1 MFQSFKQLKG
11 FPNFESS
18 KYFSKPFK
26 FAGMLCFVFALL
38 LPLNSVS
45 AHKRSSWK
53 PFIHFYESGDCK
65 VLIRQLKPLVKP
77 KSWTNNGL
85 WSRSRILNAKCHLQ
99 LGNYEAAL
107 KSLKQTPQSVVS
119 DAWTFQKIRVLLKA
133 NRHREAIVS
142 IRKLLKL
149 SERNFY
155 LDSLRENI
163 KSEFRT
169 DKEVGQI
176 FHLLHDTRKNH
187 KWFLTDYEIH
197 ALYLRGAKLKGVKL
211 EHKYKVL
218 GWQFPL
224 DQKTS
229 VLSHRNLT
237 ANELKKMSSAEL
249 SSRVRSL
256 SKLGLNKYL
265 IKHLPQLRQGRSR
278 KVVKKL
284 GEAYMKALFKEKYYA
299 RIIKLQQQGTLGK
312 KWAVGKESQLYWTAR
327 SYIKRKNIPAGR
339 STIYKLEKLNNKAK
353 QLPVLFDTFAARYRL
368 DSEIRK
374 AQFWWDRLL
383 RHFPKHSLAA
393 KSAWELAWSY
403 QQQKNSKKALGY
415 LKKGLKTRIYDSEM
429 KAKLLFWQ
437 GKLLQKSGH
446 PELATKSFKQL
457 ILRQP
462 NTYYGMRLI
471 SAEDIPESI
480 LSVIKTRK
488 AKYYAKP
495 TEKLSPKTKELLER
509 TEFLFDIAE
518 PEQALKELFAGLGRY
533 KDSTRNW
540 HVSHLL
546 HRRGE
551 YHSVL
556 RVIANYYLPHLVTL
570 EVGEHPLW
578 ELAYPR
584 PYWSQLKSFANQAG
598 IDPYFALAIMRE
610 ESHFDPQA
618 LSSSKA
624 MGLMQL
630 MPATAKFVA
639 RKKKIKL
646 QEKSE
651 IFNPELNT
659 RLGTLYLGSLAD
671 RFKSELI
678 YTAGSYNA
686 GPHNMLKW
694 IKRWPRKSID
704 AFVEQIPFSETRK
717 YVKRVYRSYKLYK
730 HIYSS

>member
-1 MFQSFKQLKG
+1 MFQSFNQLKASS
-11 FPNFESS
+11 NFERV

-26 FAGMLCFVFALL
+26 FAGTFCFVFTLL
-38 LPLNSVS
+38 LPLSSVS
-45 AHKRSSWK
+45 AQKSSSLK

-65 VLIRQLKPLVKP
+65 LLIRQLKPLSKP

-85 WSRSRILNAKCHLQ
+85 WNRSRILNAKCHLQ
-99 LGNYEAAL
+99 LGNHKAAL
-107 KSLKQTPQSVVS
+107 KSLKQTPESEVI
-119 DAWTFQKIRVLLKA
+119 DAWIFQKIRVFLQSE
-133 NRHREAIVS
+133 RHKEAIVN
-142 IRKLLKL
+142 IRILLKL
-149 SERNFY
+149 PERNFY
-155 LDSLRENI
+155 LSSLREDI
-163 KSEFRT
+163 KTEFST
-169 DKEVGQI
+169 DKEALQI
-176 FHLLHDTRKNH
+176 FNLLHETRKNH

-197 ALYLRGAKLKGVKL
+197 ALYLRGAKLKGLKL

-218 GWQFPL
+218 GWQYPHNK
-224 DQKTS
+224 KTA
-229 VLSHRNLT
+229 VLSHKNLN
-237 ANELKKMSSAEL
+237 ADELNNISPAEL
-249 SSRVRSL
+249 SHRVGSL
-256 SKLGLNKYL
+256 SKLGLDMYM
-265 IKHLPQLRQGRSR
+265 IKHLPQLRNGRSR

-284 GEAYMKALFKEKYYA
+284 GEAYLKALFDEKYYA
-299 RIIKLQQQGTLGK
+299 RIIKLQQNGTLSK
-312 KWAVGKESQLYWTAR
+312 KWVLGKESQFYWMAR
-327 SYIKRKNIPAGR
+327 SYIKRKNIPAAR
-339 STIYKLEKLNNKAK
+339 SAIYNLEKLNHKAK
-353 QLPVLFDTFAARYRL
+353 QLPVLFYKIATRYRL
-368 DSEIRK
+368 DSEIHN

-383 RHFPKHSLAA
+383 LHFPKHRLAT

-403 QQQKNSKKALGY
+403 KQQKNTKKALEY
-415 LKKGLKTRIYDSEM
+415 IKKGLKTRIYNSEM

-437 GKLLQKSGH
+437 GQLLQESGR
-446 PELATKSFKQL
+446 PELAAKSFKKI

-471 SAEDIPESI
+471 SGDEIPESI

-488 AKYYAKP
+488 AKLYAEP
-495 TEKLSPKTKELLER
+495 TEKLNQKTKDLLKR

-533 KDSTRNW
+533 KNSTRNW

-570 EVGEHPLW
+570 DVGEHPLW

-584 PYWSQLKSFANQAG
+584 PYWSKLKSYANQAG

-630 MPATAKFVA
+630 MPATAKFMA
-639 RKKKIKL
+639 RKQKIKL
-646 QEKSE
+646 SEIAE

-659 RLGTLYLGSLAD
+659 RLGTLYLGRLSD

-686 GPHNMLKW
+686 GPSNMLKW
-694 IKRWPRKSID
+694 IKRWRGKSID

-730 HIYSS
+730 QIYSS